1 MSIDTFQAAYFS
13 WCPVLTRC
21 RPPRL
26 AVHCRGGWAST
37 GPDRTVGEPEERAR
51 AALAGPGAS
60 SRCVPSNS
68 MVGKGLLVGDA
79 ALRPAHCPKFL
90 PVTSGKCF
98 VMLST
103 AYNRCGVFA
112 GIGSILT
119 GGDKMAIAWQPAD
132 EDVLKLRFSADYPI
146 VLGVRRGGACLH
158 VIQCIILLIT
168 YSITKYPG
176 KFGHICTRVCGAR
189 LRHDSNDASVI
200 YGACRLPR
208 AEKGLSQQKVST
220 STEVYGV
227 QPKVYGH

>member
-1 MSIDTFQAAYFS
+1 
-13 WCPVLTRC
+13 
-21 RPPRL
+21 
-26 AVHCRGGWAST
+26 
-37 GPDRTVGEPEERAR
+37 
-51 AALAGPGAS
+51 
-60 SRCVPSNS
+60 
-68 MVGKGLLVGDA
+68 
-79 ALRPAHCPKFL
+79 
-90 PVTSGKCF
+90 
-98 VMLST
+98 
-103 AYNRCGVFA
+103 
-112 GIGSILT
+112 
-119 GGDKMAIAWQPAD
+119 MAIAWQPAD

-189 LRHDSNDASVI
+189 LRPDASVI